1 MGKRRCSVSKIVE
14 LSWSGN
20 VCDDKILSP
29 KSILSVRKKE
39 CVIPGVASKS
49 KFPLINLYLSRMVVA
64 YLSYQ
69 EDDGRSLGTV
79 WISITWRR
87 SLYLSTAVF
96 AHTIIFRSSDHK
108 GTIFPSVGHWSVDG
122 MSHKAAL
129 VLSRSHKYH
138 GLAAE
143 ALDKSFLGRQFQH
156 VVKFQ
161 PRRCKLLW
169 QTQYN

>member
-29 KSILSVRKKE
+29 KSILSVLKE
-39 CVIPGVASKS
+39 FVIPGVASKS

-79 WISITWRR
+79 
-87 SLYLSTAVF
+87 
-96 AHTIIFRSSDHK
+96 
-108 GTIFPSVGHWSVDG
+108 
-122 MSHKAAL
+122 
-129 VLSRSHKYH
+129 
-138 GLAAE
+138 
-143 ALDKSFLGRQFQH
+143 
-156 VVKFQ
+156 
-161 PRRCKLLW
+161 
-169 QTQYN
+169 

>member
-29 KSILSVRKKE
+29 KSILSVLKE
-39 CVIPGVASKS
+39 FVIPGVALKP

-79 WISITWRR
+79 
-87 SLYLSTAVF
+87 
-96 AHTIIFRSSDHK
+96 
-108 GTIFPSVGHWSVDG
+108 
-122 MSHKAAL
+122 
-129 VLSRSHKYH
+129 
-138 GLAAE
+138 
-143 ALDKSFLGRQFQH
+143 
-156 VVKFQ
+156 
-161 PRRCKLLW
+161 
-169 QTQYN
+169 